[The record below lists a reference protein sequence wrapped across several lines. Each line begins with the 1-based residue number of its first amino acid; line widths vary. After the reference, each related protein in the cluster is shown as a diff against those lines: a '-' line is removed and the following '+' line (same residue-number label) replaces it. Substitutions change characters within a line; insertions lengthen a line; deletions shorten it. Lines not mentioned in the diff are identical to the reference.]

1 MKQNN
6 HIVDSVTFVPVCQNI
21 TFHRVVAAS
30 KIYIP
35 DNLISVKKTIVS
47 LVTSPEQVINS
58 RSL

>member
-35 DNLISVKKTIVS
+35 DNLISVKN
-47 LVTSPEQVINS
+47 L
-58 RSL
+58 